1 MPDGEGRPERLFIKL
16 ILPRQGMERRVPGG
30 GGPVRPF
37 RNVTAA
43 FRGTLSNQVHAI
55 QRAIRPLVQRT
66 GGAPVRA
73 RLLPKAF
80 AKSHRPEHLFSD
92 QTCPIIGAGRLG
104 ELFLKATPP
113 GLDALDELVRRGHTG
128 RIVKELSTVEAIEP
142 ITPDFRR
149 KGLPAEEIL
158 RHSPRRGDSFA
169 TQVHLF
175 DFGPGH
181 GQEALV
187 RDFEGACRASNLR
200 VSRTGYSETSYR
212 FEVDCR
218 TVADVDALS
227 NVVGVRSIQRMP
239 AIRTVR
245 PQGVNSQPLPD
256 GLPVPAQEADL
267 PVVVVVDSG
276 VIETNPALNRWIV
289 GRESHVAPAY
299 RNPEHGTFVA
309 GLVCWG
315 KQLNPALGGID
326 SNPCGVFDLQVIPNW
341 DPAHG
346 PVDALYEPEFLQ
358 ILDSALQQY
367 ASRYKVWNLSLGLDQ
382 VCSLA
387 EFSSLAVQLDELQ
400 EMYGVSFVIS
410 VGNYESLP
418 LLSYPRTADEMD
430 PGRITSPAD
439 SVLGVSIGSI
449 SHYTHA
455 NNGPL
460 PGEPSSFSRH
470 GAGPNYVIKPD
481 LVHYGG
487 TCRTDGAD
495 VKGVRSVTDTGSS
508 EAIGTSFAA
517 PLVARILA
525 NIYHQV
531 TPAPSPV
538 LSRAILTHHARDA
551 RTGGRVADTEENFV
565 GFGLPAPLPYCLECT
580 RYTSTLVFEDVL
592 RPGYF
597 LEWDDFPYPDS
608 LKRGGRYYGD
618 IWMTVA
624 FCPARNP
631 RWGSE
636 YCETHIDA
644 HFGVWHRQRSR
655 ETNRDVVKFKG
666 LVPPEHKNT
675 GVLFE
680 SFQVEHLRKW
690 APVRTYFGSLGE
702 GGVKGERW
710 RLKVQLLA
718 RHGIE
723 DAASMSQSFAL
734 ILTIADPKGT
744 APIYDEM
751 TRQIR
756 SKYRAQNL
764 VVRPTVRVQQ

>member
-1 MPDGEGRPERLFIKL
+1 MPNGERPERLFIKL
-16 ILPRQGMERRVPGG
+16 ILPKQGREHKVSGG

-37 RNVTAA
+37 RSVTPA
-43 FRGTLSNQVHAI
+43 FRGTLSNQVRAI
-55 QRAIRPLVQRT
+55 ERTIRPLTRRT
-66 GGAPVRA
+66 GGAPVRV

-92 QTCPIIGAGRLG
+92 QTCPIIGAGKLG
-104 ELFLKATPP
+104 ELFLKATPS
-113 GLDALDELVRRGHTG
+113 GLEALDRVVRTG
-128 RIVKELSTVEAIEP
+128 ASDRIVKELSTVEAIEP
-142 ITPDFRR
+142 ITTDFRR
-149 KGLPAEEIL
+149 RGLSSEEIL
-158 RHSPRRGDSFA
+158 RSSPLRENWFA
-169 TQVHLF
+169 TQVQLF

-187 RDFEGACRASNLR
+187 ADFQEACRSANLR
-200 VSRTGYSETSYR
+200 VRQTGYSETSFR
-212 FEVDCR
+212 FQVDCR

-227 NVVGVRSIQRMP
+227 NVVGVRSLQRMP
-239 AIRTVR
+239 TIRTIR
-245 PQGVNSQPLPD
+245 PQTLNAEPLPD
-256 GLPVPAQEADL
+256 ALPTPAGSDSNF

-276 VIETNPALNRWIV
+276 VIDTNPQLNGWIV
-289 GRESHVAPAY
+289 GRESNVAPAY

-315 KQLNPALGGID
+315 KQLNPALAGLD

-341 DPAHG
+341 DPARG
-346 PVDALYEPEFLQ
+346 PVESLYEAEFLQ
-358 ILDSALQQY
+358 VLESALQQY
-367 ASRYKVWNLSLGLDQ
+367 GGRYKVWNLSLGLDQ
-382 VCSLA
+382 VCSLT
-387 EFSSLAVQLDELQ
+387 EFSGLAVQLDDLQ
-400 EMYGVSFVIS
+400 ERYNVSFVVS
-410 VGNYESLP
+410 AGNYESVP
-418 LLSYPRTADEMD
+418 LLSYPRTAAEMD

-439 SVLGVSIGSI
+439 SVLSVSVGSI
-449 SHYTHA
+449 SHHRHA
-455 NNGPL
+455 GNGPAT
-460 PGEPSSFSRH
+460 GDPSSFSRH

-487 TCRTDGAD
+487 TCCTDGSD
-495 VKGVRSVTDTGSS
+495 VRGVRSVTDGGAG

-517 PLVARILA
+517 PLVSRILA

-531 TPAPSPV
+531 TPPPSPV
-538 LSRAILTHHARDA
+538 LSRAILTHHARDS
-551 RTGGRVADTEENFV
+551 RTGGRVADTEENFI

-580 RYTSTLVFEDVL
+580 PSTSTMIFEDVL
-592 RPGYF
+592 RPGYY

-608 LKRGGRYYGD
+608 LKRSGRYYGD

-624 FCPARNP
+624 FSPARNP

-644 HFGVWHRQRSR
+644 HFGVWFRQRSR
-655 ETNRDVVKFKG
+655 ETGRETIKFKG
-666 LVPPEHKNT
+666 LVPPEHKNP

-702 GGVKGERW
+702 SGVKGDRW

-723 DAASMSQSFAL
+723 EAALTSQSFAL
-734 ILTIADPKGT
+734 ILTIADPNGT
-744 APIYDEM
+744 AAIYDEM
-751 TRQIR
+751 ARQIR
-756 SKYRAQNL
+756 SQYRSQNL
-764 VVRPTVRVQQ
+764 IVRPAVRVR